1 MTNLYTRLPAPFRVD
16 FTCVIGREMISYRN
30 DGKGFTAIT
39 GKVENT

>member
-1 MTNLYTRLPAPFRVD
+1 MRAELPCLGPHATSTD
-16 FTCVIGREMISYRN
+16 SAGISYRN